1 MGYRLVT
8 AAWHLSRLADRVRL
22 TAFTLLAACDP
33 ATACDRVPTPQPL
46 TVIAST
52 ITAAA
57 VLATVRPL
65 RGSHRLIAFTI
76 RQSNTTQ
83 SHDAGRCG
91 NVGAPWLP
99 SLPDQKCGTGKP
111 RSLRAG
117 PVPGLP

>member
-8 AAWHLSRLADRVRL
+8 AAWHLSRLVDRVRL

-33 ATACDRVPTPQPL
+33 AADCGRAPTPQPL

-65 RGSHRLIAFTI
+65 RGSHRLIVFTVG
-76 RQSNTTQ
+76 QSSVT
-83 SHDAGRCG
+83 
-91 NVGAPWLP
+91 
-99 SLPDQKCGTGKP
+99 
-111 RSLRAG
+111 
-117 PVPGLP
+117 